1 MYTTQFIIFIEF
13 IHSFVHSFVFIDLT
27 SDVHKAARKP
37 RCKQATLNSGNNL
50 MLTSIEDSKIKIYI
64 IIMALVRALG
74 FQNWARQR
82 FLCVQ
87 RQLHKFPYS
96 TENENAKEGEGGI
109 WSNKAF
115 CSSSSEK
122 EGEKWIAACTL
133 FCWLPHIFIW
143 IHWVLVV
150 GLDLPSFFRTLHL
163 HRHSPLHSPL
173 HLHIFVYSFVFMV
186 WFLI

>member
-37 RCKQATLNSGNNL
+37 RCKQPTLNSGNNL

-96 TENENAKEGEGGI
+96 TENENAKEGDGVFEVTRRFVVAVVRRRER
-109 WSNKAF
+109 SELLLAL
-115 CSSSSEK
+115 CSADYRTFLFEFTECLLLALICLRSFVHCIC
-122 EGEKWIAACTL
+122 IAIRRYTRRYIC
-133 FCWLPHIFIW
+133 IFSFI
-143 IHWVLVV
+143 
-150 GLDLPSFFRTLHL
+150 PSFLWSDF
-163 HRHSPLHSPL
+163 
-173 HLHIFVYSFVFMV
+173 
-186 WFLI
+186 